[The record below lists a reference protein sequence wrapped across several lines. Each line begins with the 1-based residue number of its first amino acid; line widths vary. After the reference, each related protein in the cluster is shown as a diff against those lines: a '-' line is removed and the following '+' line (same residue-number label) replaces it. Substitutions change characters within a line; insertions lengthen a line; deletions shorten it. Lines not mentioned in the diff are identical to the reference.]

1 MAEVFNVMKAG
12 DKYVS
17 KIDGKEKSSWNP
29 IGKLIRKDD
38 GKLSLFLNITGEW
51 YGVFPDTREDAG
63 GTASHAAAH
72 ADAAP
77 APTAGKRSW

>member
-17 KIDGKEKSSWNP
+17 KADGLEKTSWNP

-51 YGVFPDTREDAG
+51 YGVFRDDRGEADA
-63 GTASHAAAH
+63 TPAHAAAH
-72 ADAAP
+72 TP
-77 APTAGKRSW
+77 SPTAGKSSW